1 MAPKRL
7 EADDVSASR
16 EAAAAVVVVVVA
28 GGHVSLSLSLTE
40 SEACLCCH
48 SKLHSFTLLLR
59 TRSPNHFRTA
69 CCCIRRVWHY
79 ISCQSPF
86 PPPPLLMHNRR
97 AFPGAGLDGRVP
109 VHQLLAGPLDG
120 PASQRGGL
128 MARRSGSR
136 QVAARSVSFPAN
148 NVGQSHILW
157 SPAPAVPVWL

>member
-1 MAPKRL
+1 MTGSPTGGMMAPKQL

-28 GGHVSLSLSLTE
+28 CGHVSLSLSLTE

-59 TRSPNHFRTA
+59 TRSPNHFCTA
-69 CCCIRRVWHY
+69 CCCNRRVWHY

-97 AFPGAGLDGRVP
+97 AFPGARPGRTGACTP
-109 VHQLLAGPLDG
+109 ITRGTLGWASFTKGRADG
-120 PASQRGGL
+120 PALWKSPGRGPE
-128 MARRSGSR
+128 R
-136 QVAARSVSFPAN
+136 
-148 NVGQSHILW
+148 
-157 SPAPAVPVWL
+157 